1 MPNFHDVLCKMRG
14 MGINMKWYEIRI
26 NTTDEASDAVSEML
40 TSMGAGG
47 VAIKDPFDIRKE
59 ILKPNT
65 LDYADEEFL
74 ESLGEDVIIQ
84 AYFQDGL
91 NIDDLLKQINEGLQN
106 ISQFLEVGK
115 GLEGYGEV
123 DDEDWST
130 AWKKYYKPF
139 KLTDRIVI
147 KPTWEE
153 YFAQPTDI
161 IVEMDPG
168 MAFGTGT
175 HETTQMCSIL
185 LDKYMKDGSEVLDV
199 GCGTG
204 ILSIIAA
211 KLGAKKVEAIDIDEV
226 AVKVAKENIEIN
238 GESLKISAFKGILTD
253 IGQDEHKYDIIV
265 ANIIA
270 NVIIDLAAFIPYYF
284 KKNALFIASGI
295 IKERKQEVID
305 VCINNGMCCIE
316 TLEMGEWVAMVFKC
330 PDIL

>member
-1 MPNFHDVLCKMRG
+1 
-14 MGINMKWYEIRI
+14 MKWYEIRV

-59 ILKPNT
+59 LLKPNT
-65 LDYADEEFL
+65 LDYADDEFL
-74 ESLGEDVIIQ
+74 ASLGDEVIIQ

-91 NIDDLLKQINEGLQN
+91 EITDLLKKINDGLHN
-106 ISQFLEVGK
+106 ISQFLDVGK
-115 GLEGYGEV
+115 GFEGYGEV

-130 AWKKYYKPF
+130 SWKKYYKPF

-153 YFAQPTDI
+153 YNALLSDI

-185 LDKYMKDGSEVLDV
+185 LDKYIRDECEVLDV

-211 KLGAKKVEAIDIDEV
+211 KLGAKSVKAIDIDAV
-226 AVKVAKENIEIN
+226 AVKVANENITINKENSKIN
-238 GESLKISAFKGILTD
+238 AFKGILTD
-253 IGQDEHKYDIIV
+253 IKIEEQKYDIIV

-270 NVIIDLAAFIPYYF
+270 DVIIDLSSLIPYYLKIDSF
-284 KKNALFIASGI
+284 FITSGI
-295 IKERKQEVID
+295 IKERKQD
-305 VCINNGMCCIE
+305 VLDACSKNGMSCIE

-330 PDIL
+330 LDTL